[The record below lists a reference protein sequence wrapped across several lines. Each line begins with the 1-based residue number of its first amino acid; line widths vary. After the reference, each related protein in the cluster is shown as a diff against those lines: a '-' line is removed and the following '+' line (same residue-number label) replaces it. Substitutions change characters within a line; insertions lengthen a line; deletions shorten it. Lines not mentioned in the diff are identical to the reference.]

1 MRRFIKTASKVTV
14 GLLSGAAVTF
24 AVAYAALTVG
34 GYKPVAV
41 YSGSMRPTIPVGG
54 LALDRVIPARDVRVG
69 DVITFSDPYVR
80 GRFVTHRV
88 VEVERLYS
96 RDELLPAEWL
106 HHVVVRAGLQAAN
119 ALELVAARRQH
130 HDGHLTEIPDALE
143 RLPAVQFRHRN
154 VEHHEVW
161 WRSMEGA
168 EACAAI
174 LGLLHGEPGPV
185 EQLGDEAPDIGVI
198 VDHEDAGL
206 VHTVLILN
214 ASRVP
219 YPSGR
224 E

>member
-88 VEVERLYS
+88 VEVVNTPHGLAYRTKGDANPALDPWAIKLGSQVGRVSFSVPVAGYVLYYAHT
-96 RDELLPAEWL
+96 RE
-106 HHVVVRAGLQAAN
+106 VRSG
-119 ALELVAARRQH
+119 
-130 HDGHLTEIPDALE
+130 
-143 RLPAVQFRHRN
+143 
-154 VEHHEVW
+154 
-161 WRSMEGA
+161 
-168 EACAAI
+168 
-174 LGLLHGEPGPV
+174 
-185 EQLGDEAPDIGVI
+185 
-198 VDHEDAGL
+198 
-206 VHTVLILN
+206 LILI
-214 ASRVP
+214 ASVLLLVGALRRIWRKETTAPV
-219 YPSGR
+219 GA
-224 E
+224 

>member
-88 VEVERLYS
+88 VEVERLYP
-96 RDELLPAEWL
+96 RDELLPAERL
-106 HHVVVRAGLQAAN
+106 HHVVVRAGLQASN
-119 ALELVAARRQH
+119 ALELAAARRQH

-143 RLPAVQFRHRN
+143 RLPAVQIRHRN
-154 VEHHEVW
+154 VEHHKVW
-161 WRSMEGA
+161 WRSMEA
-168 EACAAI
+168 RRPARPSSACS
-174 LGLLHGEPGPV
+174 
-185 EQLGDEAPDIGVI
+185 
-198 VDHEDAGL
+198 
-206 VHTVLILN
+206 TVNPARSSSSATRPRI
-214 ASRVP
+214 
-219 YPSGR
+219 SGSSSITR
-224 E
+224 TRGWFIPFSY